1 MRFLAAKNI
10 NWEEEANGP
19 RIVAMMTANFRG
31 NAAAWCMLNRDK
43 VHDIQELMHNL
54 TKEFVPRDNQR
65 RLRDKLYNLRQSRC
79 QSLEDYIGKYRV
91 LLMQIRDISELDKI
105 TYFTRGLLPQLGR
118 EVEYRHCDDISEC
131 FSVVLEYDRTYF
143 GGSFRQQSDNRQR
156 FSPRP
161 SPQSRFRP
169 HSQPFPR
176 FERPTRT
183 FPSYDGP
190 EPMEIDN
197 AQVRRS
203 HQVPNRPHKR
213 CSYCKKS
220 GHLINERFKK
230 QNNDARRE
238 NQQRSS
244 HRPPRRTN
252 VNYFEY
258 DENKEEHEYE
268 ANNFYVQPR
277 SQEDPTP
284 ETSEEEI
291 IQQEVKEHGE
301 NELVRMPAKCNGKD
315 IVVMFDSDATDNTIK
330 PGTIN
335 TLTEELRIKVN
346 RFDGTSTTTQSTRKG
361 EVVVEVCGRKFKIP
375 VMEWKMDDTQDLILG
390 KPFYHWYDPQI
401 NYRTH
406 EVFFKPEVDA
416 TLAVQVSSAEFKQKL
431 KKQEYEE
438 VYRVKICQVATE
450 ITKTPPDVQ
459 KLINK
464 YQDAFPEALPDGL
477 PPRRRVEFELC
488 MRPDATPSNRPPFRL
503 SKTEQDALDVFV
515 EEKLKKGGIEL
526 SDSPWVSNVFGIPK
540 KDPSSGKQT
549 SRSEWIRSGNS
560 TLPIRWVIDY
570 RYVNSQTVVP
580 KIPLPRI
587 EELFD
592 KMQGASVFSV
602 LDLAQGYHQMRV
614 SPESRKYTAF
624 RTHSETYQWCVA
636 PMGLAGIPGVWSRL
650 MRILFGKYPFI
661 VVYLD
666 DICVFSTAMEEH
678 IKHLGILFEK
688 DTKWEWNEPQRM
700 AFDALKDALQRAP
713 VLKLPDFDR
722 EFIVTTDASGHCVGG
737 VLSQKYGSADHPIA
751 FYSKKLGTHELN
763 WPTHEKELFAI
774 KMGLEKWR
782 HYLYGKPFILFTD
795 NSACPWLLH
804 HPKVSAKLARYLTFI
819 AQFNFQ
825 IHHVSGSLNAVADAL
840 SRQSQD
846 VGSIQFHRCTA
857 DCRPH
862 ALKYRS
868 TFRATTMPKEFAGGE
883 SVPQI
888 HSAMAASYSS
898 VSLAPA
904 ERNAFISAYK
914 KDKKFRDAWENQ
926 DTSDK
931 FVKMD
936 ELLYLRTHN
945 NTLRLCVPED
955 YQLRTKIIALSM
967 IQPSQRIQVSVEH
980 ASEMCNGTIG
990 RKNGKLIPIAV
1001 PEECWE
1007 VVSMDFITGLP
1018 ESNGFDAIFTVVDK
1032 LSKRAKYV
1040 AVKTTDDAEK
1050 IAHVFFDNVVRHHGM
1065 PAVIISDR
1073 DPKFT
1078 SHFWRSLA
1086 KIMGIKLNMTTSHRA
1101 QADGQTERQNLIL
1114 EDALRCATSYHGRD
1128 WSEKLATTE
1137 YAHATLTS
1145 ASTGLSPFEIDTGRK
1160 EHHPVGLPAA
1170 SNISKR
1176 KETTDLAEIAKTFHD
1191 EREKII
1197 DKAKKQLKQAQ
1208 ESQKR

>member
-1 MRFLAAKNI
+1 MTSPELLKQFADISERQQRLMEVLAHKETRVEGISLPHFSGAIGESVDLYFDHVMRFLAAKNI
-10 NWEEEANGP
+10 NWEDESNGP

-31 NAAAWCMLNRDK
+31 NAAAWYMLNRDK
-43 VHDIQELMHNL
+43 VNDIQELMHHL

-79 QSLEDYIGKYRV
+79 HSLEDYIGKYCM
-91 LLMQIRDISELDKI
+91 LLMQIREISELDKI

-118 EVEYRHCDDISEC
+118 EVECRHCDDISEC
-131 FSVVLEYDRTYF
+131 FSVALEYDRTYF

-161 SPQSRFRP
+161 SPPPRFRP
-169 HSQPFPR
+169 HSQPFPSHDHPIR
-176 FERPTRT
+176 S
-183 FPSYDGP
+183 FPRHDGP
-190 EPMEIDN
+190 EPMEIDT
-197 AQVRRS
+197 AQIRRS
-203 HQVPNRPHKR
+203 HQAPNRPHKR
-213 CSYCKKS
+213 CSYCKKP
-220 GHLINERFKK
+220 GHLIHECFKK

-238 NQQRSS
+238 NQQRPN

-252 VNYFEY
+252 VDYFEY
-258 DENKEEHEYE
+258 DENKEEHAYE

-284 ETSEEEI
+284 ETNEEEVI
-291 IQQEVKEHGE
+291 EQVVKEHGE
-301 NELVRMPAKCNGKD
+301 NELVRMPAKRNGKD
-315 IVVMFDSDATDNTIK
+315 IVVMFDSGATDNIIK

-335 TLTEELRIKVN
+335 TLTEEMRIKVN
-346 RFDGTSTTTQSTRKG
+346 RFDGTSTTTQTTRKG
-361 EVVVEVCGRKFKIP
+361 EVVVEICGRKFKIP
-375 VMEWKMDDTQDLILG
+375 VMEWKMGDAQDLTLG

-406 EVFFKPEVDA
+406 EVFFKPEED
-416 TLAVQVSSAEFKQKL
+416 TIPAVQVSSAEFKQKL
-431 KKQEYEE
+431 KKQDYEE
-438 VYRVKICQVATE
+438 VYRVKICHDAAE

-459 KLINK
+459 KLIKK
-464 YQDAFPEALPDGL
+464 YQDVFPEALPDGL
-477 PPRRRVEFELC
+477 SPRRSVEFELC
-488 MRPDATPSNRPPFRL
+488 MKPDATPSNRSPFRL

-515 EEKLKKGGIEL
+515 EEKLKKGWIEL

-540 KDPSSGKQT
+540 KDPSSGKQP

-592 KMQGASVFSV
+592 KMQGAAVFSV

-614 SPESRKYTAF
+614 SPEPRKYTAF

-636 PMGLAGIPGVWSRL
+636 PMGLAGMPGVWSRL

-661 VVYLD
+661 VVSLD
-666 DICVFSTAMEEH
+666 DICVFPATTEEH
-678 IKHLGILFEK
+678 VKHLGVLFEVLRREKLYAHEAKCHFASTSVNFLGHTISAQGLTVDTKETDAIAKWPTPTNQKELLSFLGLAGYYRRFICNFATLALPLSSLAKK

-700 AFDALKDALQRAP
+700 AFDALKEALQQAP
-713 VLKLPDFDR
+713 VLKLPDYDR
-722 EFIVTTDASGHCVGG
+722 EFIVTTDASGHCIGG

-782 HYLYGKPFILFTD
+782 HCLYGRPFILFTD
-795 NSACPWLLH
+795 NSACSWLLH
-804 HPKVSAKLARYLTFI
+804 HPKVSAKLARYLTFF

-840 SRQSQD
+840 SRQPQD

-868 TFRATTMPKEFAGGE
+868 TFRATPMPKGFAGGE

-898 VSLAPA
+898 ISLAPA
-904 ERNAFISAYK
+904 E
-914 KDKKFRDAWENQ
+914 
-926 DTSDK
+926 
-931 FVKMD
+931 
-936 ELLYLRTHN
+936 H
-945 NTLRLCVPED
+945 
-955 YQLRTKIIALSM
+955 
-967 IQPSQRIQVSVEH
+967 
-980 ASEMCNGTIG
+980 
-990 RKNGKLIPIAV
+990 
-1001 PEECWE
+1001 
-1007 VVSMDFITGLP
+1007 
-1018 ESNGFDAIFTVVDK
+1018 
-1032 LSKRAKYV
+1032 
-1040 AVKTTDDAEK
+1040 
-1050 IAHVFFDNVVRHHGM
+1050 
-1065 PAVIISDR
+1065 
-1073 DPKFT
+1073 
-1078 SHFWRSLA
+1078 
-1086 KIMGIKLNMTTSHRA
+1086 
-1101 QADGQTERQNLIL
+1101 
-1114 EDALRCATSYHGRD
+1114 
-1128 WSEKLATTE
+1128 
-1137 YAHATLTS
+1137 
-1145 ASTGLSPFEIDTGRK
+1145 
-1160 EHHPVGLPAA
+1160 
-1170 SNISKR
+1170 
-1176 KETTDLAEIAKTFHD
+1176 KTF
-1191 EREKII
+1191 IN
-1197 DKAKKQLKQAQ
+1197 
-1208 ESQKR
+1208 S

>member
-1 MRFLAAKNI
+1 
-10 NWEEEANGP
+10 
-19 RIVAMMTANFRG
+19 
-31 NAAAWCMLNRDK
+31 
-43 VHDIQELMHNL
+43 
-54 TKEFVPRDNQR
+54 
-65 RLRDKLYNLRQSRC
+65 
-79 QSLEDYIGKYRV
+79 
-91 LLMQIRDISELDKI
+91 
-105 TYFTRGLLPQLGR
+105 
-118 EVEYRHCDDISEC
+118 
-131 FSVVLEYDRTYF
+131 
-143 GGSFRQQSDNRQR
+143 
-156 FSPRP
+156 
-161 SPQSRFRP
+161 
-169 HSQPFPR
+169 
-176 FERPTRT
+176 
-183 FPSYDGP
+183 
-190 EPMEIDN
+190 MEIDH

-220 GHLINERFKK
+220 GHLINECFKK

-238 NQQRSS
+238 NQQRPS

-284 ETSEEEI
+284 ETSDEES

-315 IVVMFDSDATDNTIK
+315 IVVMFDSGATDNIVK

-361 EVVVEVCGRKFKIP
+361 EVVVEANRSTI
-375 VMEWKMDDTQDLILG
+375 EA
-390 KPFYHWYDPQI
+390 
-401 NYRTH
+401 
-406 EVFFKPEVDA
+406 DA
-416 TLAVQVSSAEFKQKL
+416 TLAIQVSSAEFKQKL

-450 ITKTPPDVQ
+450 ITKTPDVQ

-464 YQDAFPEALPDGL
+464 YQDGFPEALPDGL

-488 MRPDATPSNRPPFRL
+488 MRPDATPSNRSPFRF

-515 EEKLKKGGIEL
+515 EEKLKKGWIEL

-540 KDPSSGKQT
+540 KDPSFGKQT

-592 KMQGASVFSV
+592 EMQGASVFSV

-636 PMGLAGIPGVWSRL
+636 PMGLTGMPGVWSRL

-782 HYLYGKPFILFTD
+782 HCLYGRPFILFTD
-795 NSACPWLLH
+795 NSACSWLLH
-804 HPKVSAKLARYLTFI
+804 HPKVSAKLARYLTFF
-819 AQFNFQ
+819 AQFDFQ

-840 SRQSQD
+840 SRQPQD

-898 VSLAPA
+898 VSLAPGK
-904 ERNAFISAYK
+904 RNAF
-914 KDKKFRDAWENQ
+914 
-926 DTSDK
+926 
-931 FVKMD
+931 M
-936 ELLYLRTHN
+936 
-945 NTLRLCVPED
+945 
-955 YQLRTKIIALSM
+955 
-967 IQPSQRIQVSVEH
+967 
-980 ASEMCNGTIG
+980 
-990 RKNGKLIPIAV
+990 
-1001 PEECWE
+1001 
-1007 VVSMDFITGLP
+1007 
-1018 ESNGFDAIFTVVDK
+1018 
-1032 LSKRAKYV
+1032 
-1040 AVKTTDDAEK
+1040 
-1050 IAHVFFDNVVRHHGM
+1050 
-1065 PAVIISDR
+1065 
-1073 DPKFT
+1073 
-1078 SHFWRSLA
+1078 
-1086 KIMGIKLNMTTSHRA
+1086 
-1101 QADGQTERQNLIL
+1101 
-1114 EDALRCATSYHGRD
+1114 
-1128 WSEKLATTE
+1128 
-1137 YAHATLTS
+1137 
-1145 ASTGLSPFEIDTGRK
+1145 
-1160 EHHPVGLPAA
+1160 
-1170 SNISKR
+1170 
-1176 KETTDLAEIAKTFHD
+1176 
-1191 EREKII
+1191 
-1197 DKAKKQLKQAQ
+1197 
-1208 ESQKR
+1208 